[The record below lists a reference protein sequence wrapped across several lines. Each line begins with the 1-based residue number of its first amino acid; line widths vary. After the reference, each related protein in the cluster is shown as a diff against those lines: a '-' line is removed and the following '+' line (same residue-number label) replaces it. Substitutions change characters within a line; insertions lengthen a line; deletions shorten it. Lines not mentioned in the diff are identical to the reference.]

1 MNLGLRIRNLRE
13 SIHINQKDFA
23 KMINLNVN
31 VLSRIELG
39 TRPARYEELLKIAKC
54 LEVSV
59 DELLGNTS
67 NKINDS
73 NNNTVFSYESTGNN
87 LDTIEKIIDWEKLPI
102 EYKDQDEFFALIVRD
117 KSMEPRFCEG
127 DILIVKKQNDVDDGE
142 LAIVLINGNKVTFK
156 QIRKSEAGITLVGTN
171 TSVYL
176 PHFYSNDDIETLPV
190 IIIGKV
196 IEARIK
202 F

>member
-39 TRPARYEELLKIAKC
+39 TRPARDEELLKIAKC

-73 NNNTVFSYESTGNN
+73 NNNTAFSYESTGNN